1 MFHSS
6 IIHYRNTSPCITKGD
21 IVRVYRN
28 LRDKCYSVQK
38 RQIGGGWKVVAHA
51 SVVILKDASFN
62 VSEKG
67 NERVRKEGKKN
78 VHAYVE
84 GVWLSSGFG
93 RSFPQV
99 EIVYNPYQHTAFVR
113 KDTGASQWSAELVCL
128 NERGAYM
135 TPTSGDVCQCDKCG
149 KFDHLGTIWF
159 KDNEFAWAKLC
170 PACIIKMR
178 DDGTEF
184 EID

>member
-6 IIHYRNTSPCITKGD
+6 ITNYRTESPCITNGD
-21 IVRVYRN
+21 SVRVYRN

-38 RQIGGGWKVVAHA
+38 RQIDGGWRVVAHA
-51 SVVILKDASFN
+51 SVVILKDAFFD

-78 VHAYVE
+78 VHAYIQGIWVSNGE
-84 GVWLSSGFG
+84 CYNRPRVA
-93 RSFPQV
+93 
-99 EIVYNPYQHTAFVR
+99 ITYNPYQNTAFVR
-113 KDTGASQWSAELVCL
+113 KDTGASQWSADLVHL
-128 NERGAYM
+128 HERGASI
-135 TPTSGDVCQCDKCG
+135 TPPSGDVCQCDKCG

-170 PACIIKMR
+170 PACIIEMR
-178 DDGTEF
+178 DDGIEF